1 MTILTKEIH
10 DEAIAEAKRVS
21 LEKYNEYG
29 GDTLACGFAW
39 VSAYVKGNTRLGKS
53 FKALGF
59 QKNLCGSGYELW
71 NPSGLAVQGIDIKE
85 AGARAYVKVVS
96 KYLPHVNLFANSRL
110 D

>member
-1 MTILTKEIH
+1 MSILTKEIH

-59 QKNLCGSGYELW
+59 KKEYGGGYQLW
-71 NPSGLAVQGIDIKE
+71 NPSGLPVQSVDIKE
-85 AGARAYVKVVS
+85 VGAEAYVKVIN
-96 KYLPHVNLFANSRL
+96 KYLPHVEIFANSRL

>member
-1 MTILTKEIH
+1 MDILTKEIH

-29 GDTLACGFAW
+29 RDTLACGFAW
-39 VSAYVKGNTRLGKS
+39 VSVYVKGNTKLGKS

-59 QKNLCGSGYELW
+59 KKDYGKAYQLW
-71 NPSGLAVQGIDIKE
+71 NPSGLPVQSVDIKE
-85 AGARAYVKVVS
+85 VGAEAYVKVVS
-96 KYLPHVNLFANSRL
+96 KYLPHVEMFANSRL

>member
-1 MTILTKEIH
+1 MDILTKEIH

-59 QKNLCGSGYELW
+59 KKDYGSAYELW
-71 NPSGLAVQGIDIKE
+71 NPSGIAVQSVDIKE
-85 AGARAYVKVVS
+85 VGARAYVNVVH